1 MINSGIYAG
10 TTSKG
15 VGYIE
20 LKRHLCE
27 ELRKECERIKNI
39 TPKILAEVTC
49 SISGNE
55 GGIICLDRRGR

>member
-27 ELRKECERIKNI
+27 DFGKECERI
-39 TPKILAEVTC
+39 
-49 SISGNE
+49 
-55 GGIICLDRRGR
+55 